1 MVLLFVGIL
10 LVLFMIGM
18 PVSFALGITS
28 VLLLI
33 IEQGSIDINYSMV
46 AQRML
51 YGPNSFVLLS
61 VPFFLLMGNLMNT
74 GGMTNRIFKFANSM
88 VGHLRGGLG
97 HVNIVASIIFAGMSG
112 TAVSDAAGLGTVEI
126 EAMNKAG
133 YDEDFSCAVTA
144 ASSTVGP
151 IIPPSIPLVIY
162 GVLASVSIAKLLI
175 AGIIP
180 GLVLAIAMMIMVAIM
195 AKRRD
200 FPRSSRASLKV
211 FATDFGDAF
220 LPILTPIILIGGIFT
235 GVFTATEA
243 AAVAAIY
250 ALVLGCFVYREI
262 SLRKLIQ
269 ILRDT
274 ARDTAI
280 ITFILACATLYGWVL
295 IRSRIPI
302 LFLESMVGLTQNPI
316 VILLIL
322 NVALI
327 VVGCFMETIAA
338 LNILVPVLAP
348 LIVTVGIDPIQ
359 FGIVMVL
366 NLMIGVLTPP
376 FGLVL
381 FVISKVSSV
390 PLGRIIRATA
400 PFFIPLVIVLL
411 LITLVP
417 ELVTFL
423 PNLVFGR

>member
-18 PVSFALGITS
+18 PVAFALGITS
-28 VLLLI
+28 VLLLM
-33 IEQGSIDINYSMV
+33 IEQGGIDINYSMI

-180 GLVLAIAMMIMVAIM
+180 GLLLAIAMMIMVAIM

-200 FPRSSRASLKV
+200 FPRSTRASLKV
-211 FATDFGDAF
+211 FVTDFGHAF

-262 SLRKLIQ
+262 SLRKLIR

-322 NVALI
+322 NAALI

-381 FVISKVSSV
+381 FVINKVSNV